1 MMRIM
6 LKLKTIVPKGKL
18 AAGPKR
24 DKTIIKRVKSCNVHG
39 M

>member
-6 LKLKTIVPKGKL
+6 LKLNSIVPKGKL
-18 AAGPKR
+18 AAGLKR
-24 DKTIIKRVKSCNVHG
+24 DKTIIKR